1 MGDSYPSVLC
11 VDDDPEV
18 LEQLKEHFTLHG
30 FIVLTASN
38 GVEAC
43 LQVKRWAPKAVIL
56 DLLIPR
62 LGGIGTLGRIRAF
75 NPSIPVLLISDS
87 AEALDLVKEA
97 GLNAAGTFGKPLD
110 LAKMSETLARAG
122 VTAPAALA
130 SPPGGRG
137 RRQGRARILLVDDEP
152 EFREMLAEYLVGEGF
167 EVLAAASGEEALPH
181 VPSWGPDLVLLDVM
195 MNGIGG
201 LETLRR
207 MKVIR
212 PRTCVIMVTAV
223 DDLEVARSAL
233 ALGAADYV
241 TKPFTFQYL
250 DAVLAIHAATDQPNQ
265 RPAEAR
271 PSEASSGISG
281 ARALASVSVNG
292 RTEPVFEPK

>member
-18 LEQLKEHFTLHG
+18 LEQLKEHFTLQG

-62 LGGIGTLGRIRAF
+62 LGGIGTLSRIRAF
-75 NPSIPVLLISDS
+75 NPSIPVILVSDTPG
-87 AEALDLVKEA
+87 ALDLVTEA
-97 GLNAAGTFGKPLD
+97 GLSVTGAFAKPLD
-110 LAKMSETLARAG
+110 LAAISEALASTG

-130 SPPGGRG
+130 PAPSGPR
-137 RRQGRARILLVDDEP
+137 RRQARARLLLVDDEP
-152 EFREMLAEYLVGEGF
+152 QFREMLAEYLGGEGF
-167 EVLAAASGEEALPH
+167 EVLEAGSGEEALPQ
-181 VPSWGPDLVLLDVM
+181 VASARPDIVLLDLM

-207 MKVIR
+207 IR
-212 PRTCVIMVTAV
+212 SMRPETCVIMVTAV
-223 DDLEVARSAL
+223 DDLDVARSAL
-233 ALGAADYV
+233 AAGAADYV
-241 TKPFTFQYL
+241 TKPFTFEYL
-250 DAVLAIHAATDQPNQ
+250 DAVLHIHVPVDQTDPPN
-265 RPAEAR
+265 AEESR
-271 PSEASSGISG
+271 SSEASPK
-281 ARALASVSVNG
+281 ATTPA
-292 RTEPVFEPK
+292 EPLLGPK